1 MQFSWLIKARLRRTN
16 IYIYLLEIRLRIY
29 DSFSLKDKR
38 KTVKSILDFSR
49 KNLNISAAEIGSLEI
64 YNLAD
69 LAFVAVSNDNELSKA
84 VLEKVIKKIETN
96 YQAEIVYENLERLV

>member
-1 MQFSWLIKARLRRTN
+1 MLIREKLRR
-16 IYIYLLEIRLRIY
+16 IRIFIYLLEIKLRIY

-38 KTVKSILDFSR
+38 RTVKSILDYAR
-49 KNLNISAAEIGSLEI
+49 KNLNISAAEIGSLDT

-69 LAFVAVSNDNELSKA
+69 LAFVAVSNDGEVSKA

-96 YQAEIVYENLERLV
+96 YQAEVIYENLERLV